1 MPTAFPAM
9 EQAGIR
15 IGRRIMRLISLVCF
29 AAALGAAAPAA
40 ASERAAPSVDQV
52 ARALAD
58 PQVQAGVATVLDA
71 FAGTVLDTRVGPLA
85 HYTDKVRPD
94 DTLRDVARRGDPA
107 FDRHLQD
114 RTRGAVALAGR
125 TAQDAATMQREL
137 ALTAA
142 RLRGLVAMTSAALN
156 AAGSVAD
163 DGQ

>member
-1 MPTAFPAM
+1 
-9 EQAGIR
+9 
-15 IGRRIMRLISLVCF
+15 MRLISLAVF
-29 AAALGAAAPAA
+29 AAAITAASPAA

-71 FAGTVLDTRVGPLA
+71 FAGTILDTRVGPLA

-94 DTLRDVARRGDPA
+94 DTLRDVVRRDDPQ
-107 FDRHLQD
+107 FDQHLQE

-125 TAQDAATMQREL
+125 TARDAAAMQKEL
-137 ALTAA
+137 AITAA
-142 RLRGLVAMTSAALN
+142 KLRGLLVTTSAVLDAVSSLPR
-156 AAGSVAD
+156 

>member
-1 MPTAFPAM
+1 
-9 EQAGIR
+9 
-15 IGRRIMRLISLVCF
+15 MRLISLAVST
-29 AAALGAAAPAA
+29 AALIAAAPAA
-40 ASERAAPSVDQV
+40 ANERAAPSVDQV

-107 FDRHLQD
+107 FDRHLQE

-125 TAQDAATMQREL
+125 TAQDAATMQAEL
-137 ALTAA
+137 ARTAA
-142 RLRGLVAMTSAALN
+142 RLRDLMATTSAVLDAV
-156 AAGSVAD
+156 ST
-163 DGQ
+163 GQ